1 MVARPG
7 GITAATRRGG
17 YTVLGSSMIEYRQ
30 DEHTIEPE
38 DAR

>member
-17 YTVLGSSMIEYRQ
+17 YTAQGSFMIEYRQ
-30 DEHTIEPE
+30 DENTIELE